1 MQIYTSYQ
9 KAFQNCMLT
18 QTYTIAHLHHLSKNI
33 NVDTSGCYKVFFLL
47 SGSKKF
53 HINNYV
59 YDITSNELFL
69 IGPEEW
75 HYFSHFNEN
84 DNHERF
90 VIFIY
95 PEYLKASSSLKTNLL
110 DCFSYKIQASL
121 HNTVLSEEEKKH
133 FLYYIYI
140 HSVSE
145 SYGDDLLDHAYFLE
159 FMVFLNT
166 ITLSHRNDA
175 CAAVNTLRFH
185 NKTVT
190 EILSYLD
197 MHIIEDLS
205 IDALARHFFL
215 SPSYLCKI
223 FKKAT
228 GITIHKYINAQR
240 ITLAKKY
247 LTEGY
252 SVIEVVEMCG
262 FNDYNAFLKAFLKEV
277 GVSPKKYS
285 QFLM

>member
-9 KAFQNCMLT
+9 TAFQNCMST

-47 SGSKKF
+47 SGGKKF

-59 YDITSNELFL
+59 YDVISNELFF
-69 IGPEEW
+69 IGPGEW
-75 HYFSHFNEN
+75 HYFSHFDEN

-95 PEYLKASSSLKTNLL
+95 PEYLKASSSLKTDLTN
-110 DCFSYKIQASL
+110 CFSHKSQASL
-121 HNTVLSEEEKKH
+121 HNTVLSDEEKKR
-133 FLYYIYI
+133 FLYYM
-140 HSVSE
+140 HKQSS
-145 SYGDDLLDHAYFLE
+145 SKNYGDDLLDHAFFLE

-166 ITLSHRNDA
+166 IILPHRNDA
-175 CAAVNTLRFH
+175 SVAVNTLSFH
-185 NKTVT
+185 DKTVT
-190 EILSYLD
+190 EILPYLD
-197 MHIIEDLS
+197 MHITEDLS

-223 FKKAT
+223 FKRAT

-240 ITLAKKY
+240 ITLAKNY

-252 SVIEVVEMCG
+252 SVIEVGGMCG
-262 FNDYNAFLKAFLKEV
+262 FNDYNAFLKAFTKEV
-277 GVSPKKYS
+277 GISPKKYS
-285 QFLM
+285 QFFM